1 MGIIKSL
8 MNKCIDIGYKTIKDL
23 PASAVMKLDDEY
35 KIDNTNVLIIDDDKI
50 QLEDTLRR
58 IGYKVSWKKDIEEI
72 DDVAR
77 YSVIICDYKGVG
89 EKFNSQFEG
98 LNLIKLIKE
107 KYPHKIIYLLSAAS
121 FNSSANDYLKYV
133 DESVLKGE
141 EDKIINYI
149 KEDIERLFDPVESWN
164 SYKNILKEK
173 GISEK
178 DIFKLEDL
186 YVRSF
191 LEKKDKLSQ
200 NELFVQ
206 VNKNLNVK
214 FDIKIGIINI

>member
-8 MNKCIDIGYKTIKDL
+8 INKCIDFEYKTLKDL
-23 PASAVMKLDDEY
+23 PASAIMKLDDEY
-35 KIDNTNVLIIDDDKI
+35 KINNTSILIIDDDEI
-50 QLEDTLRR
+50 PLVDTLRR

-72 DDVAR
+72 DDVSR
-77 YSVIICDYKGVG
+77 YSIIICDYKGVG
-89 EKFNSQFEG
+89 ANFNSQFEG

-121 FNSSANDYLKYV
+121 FNSSANEYFKYI
-133 DESVLKGE
+133 DELVLKGE
-141 EDKIINYI
+141 EEKIIQYI
-149 KEDIERLFDPVESWN
+149 KEDIEKIFDPIESWN
-164 SYKNILKEK
+164 SYKSILKSK
-173 GISEK
+173 GILEK

-191 LEKKDKLSQ
+191 IENKDKLSS
-200 NELFVQ
+200 NELFLK
-206 VNKNLNVK
+206 VNNNLNVK